1 MDVFLLLSLSLSLPL
16 PVATVYTRRQKVE
29 AIDNGRTIMHGSP
42 PGVPKPLLDMVYT
55 LTG

>member
-1 MDVFLLLSLSLSLPL
+1 MCFCFSLSLSL

>member
-1 MDVFLLLSLSLSLPL
+1 MDVFLLLSLTLSLPV
-16 PVATVYTRRQKVE
+16 VAATRRQKVE